1 MSVIAEKM
9 SEVTDEQWDS
19 VNKNNRERVEEFLR
33 ESIQLSPQTLNQYTS
48 ALRMF
53 FYWIKENCEDKDFWK
68 IKGRDFLLF
77 QNSLTRRGLSSS
89 AVRFKRSAVSS
100 FNNYIETY
108 YEDVYEFFRNYVTKK
123 IPSPPQVLIHEKDPL
138 TLEEYDKL
146 CVELATQELW
156 QPLAYLI
163 VSFSTGARRNEVRQ
177 LLKEIINYEP
187 KIVGESK
194 IYQTHDIRCKGKGVA
209 GKIRKLQMDEIA
221 VDAIRKWLS
230 ARGDDNC
237 PYVFV
242 AKSGDEYRQIS
253 PEALNRWCSSIFE
266 KIVGRRVHP
275 HQIRETRATTMVME
289 QGKDI
294 KIAQKLLG
302 HNSSLTTEIYIIR
315 KDENDSD
322 EAFT

>member
-1 MSVIAEKM
+1 
-9 SEVTDEQWDS
+9 
-19 VNKNNRERVEEFLR
+19 
-33 ESIQLSPQTLNQYTS
+33 
-48 ALRMF
+48 
-53 FYWIKENCEDKDFWK
+53 
-68 IKGRDFLLF
+68 
-77 QNSLTRRGLSSS
+77 
-89 AVRFKRSAVSS
+89 VSS

-123 IPSPPQVLIHEKDPL
+123 IPTPPQVLIHEKDPL

-146 CVELATQELW
+146 CVELANQELW

-177 LLKEIINYEP
+177 LLKEIVNYEP

-221 VDAIRKWLS
+221 VGAIRKWLS
-230 ARGDDNC
+230 ARGDDDC

-242 AKSGDEYRQIS
+242 AKSGDGYKQIS
-253 PEALNRWCSSIFE
+253 PEALNRWCSYIFE

-275 HQIRETRATTMVME
+275 HQIRETRATSMVVE